1 MSLGTCKTINPK
13 TFKIDLATS
22 NPIVAW
28 LWPRCVWKCRFL
40 LNKKISILQIYEV
53 WNNIFWNSLS
63 SALKTVRLKN
73 VLLVNKS
80 MRIFLYKAQTKLKIL
95 VDLRIM
101 VSRNSLYRQNVTHYL
116 TRLDNMCLCVLTNV
130 LKYFRRI
137 GRFFILRNNHFT
149 L

>member
-53 WNNIFWNSLS
+53 WNNIFWNGLS
-63 SALKTVRLKN
+63 SELVRLYHALFSDN
-73 VLLVNKS
+73 S
-80 MRIFLYKAQTKLKIL
+80 MKIFLYKAQTKLKNL

>member
-63 SALKTVRLKN
+63 SSVISPWKK
-73 VLLVNKS
+73 
-80 MRIFLYKAQTKLKIL
+80 FLYKAQTKLKNL

-130 LKYFRRI
+130 PKYFRRI